1 MTSEVWAGEPAVEIC
16 PNSNSRRFVSSH
28 SLRVLYANGLQMSSQ
43 TCDAELTPLC
53 CTGQKL
59 HGQFSWLCLVFSQGN
74 CTSYLL
80 VYQVPQLSMEWCTKW
95 WTHPGM
101 RCSCCTAWW
110 WCSESWHGWC
120 GWDGCDGMDDPQPG
134 GWDGV
139 DVMSDLGWL
148 INSSPMLGP
157 SGEVDWGTSG
167 ATNCGSAL
175 LLQSWGPTLP
185 GAKFLWGLLVLCGLG
200 DFLNAKGVFYGWVVF
215 LGQSFSRFLPKRRQF
230 FSRCLF
236 SVPLHPF
243 FHLPQE
249 PCAQPTAAKAGPAWP
264 AVLSRANQT
273 WISKS
278 TFFLVLQRGI
288 WIGQGN
294 WTIVT
299 PSGFHVPVSETGQG
313 RE

>member
-1 MTSEVWAGEPAVEIC
+1 MDSFHGCVWFFPRWI
-16 PNSNSRRFVSSH
+16 
-28 SLRVLYANGLQMSSQ
+28 VLPIY
-43 TCDAELTPLC
+43 
-53 CTGQKL
+53 
-59 HGQFSWLCLVFSQGN
+59 
-74 CTSYLL
+74 
-80 VYQVPQLSMEWCTKW
+80 WCTKCHSCPW
-95 WTHPGM
+95 SGVQSGGHIQVWDVLVAHPG
-101 RCSCCTAWW
+101 
-110 WCSESWHGWC
+110 
-120 GWDGCDGMDDPQPG
+120 DGAVSPG
-134 GWDGV
+134 VGDV

-167 ATNCGSAL
+167 AANCGSAL

-236 SVPLHPF
+236 LVPLHPF

-273 WISKS
+273 RISKS

-299 PSGFHVPVSETGQG
+299 PPGFHVPVSETGQG
-313 RE
+313 REQLSFMGRLTAVFSIFLFFKCYYYWLNTKLLSARNGEWVFWVFFFVNGLNLQL